1 MSDIRT
7 VSNSHII
14 ISMESYLRITYRMRN
29 LATIPVDKVE
39 LSITYCT
46 IQKTEDFKR
55 EFHLGALEMH

>member
-29 LATIPVDKVE
+29 AATIPVDKVE
-39 LSITYCT
+39 LSSTYCI